1 MSLKNNSKRKDDI
14 TPKEAMDFAV
24 KFEKCLKEGTR
35 REENFRKKQI
45 NLDPHPEFEVTAWKL
60 GLDLRKLLPGE
71 IYEDSDQSSLTGE
84 KAEAMKSF
92 WSEGLDYTQYASKWL
107 TCLYCGDYKAMM
119 KFLNKLE
126 KDQVCKVL
134 ERRESLFCV
143 SAVFHVIIGAMHMLG
158 DNKHLE
164 AARVAAQKVLKDKIK
179 NDHAKILEKLL
190 KLGARPDVHDVA
202 GYTPLHHCVS
212 AFGNCKTLEMAGIL
226 IKAGADI
233 NAQNRYGWTPLFES
247 VRAMQPDFVSFLL
260 KQGADPHVKEHDKG
274 LTPLTLAAVLPRP
287 HVEQIMQLFG
297 KLNKSVCKTVRTTMC
312 PEVGKCCVC
321 GHAKSQRCTGCYIVW
336 YCGAECQKED
346 WSKHKASCKETR
358 AQYIP
363 LTISMLDEDPL
374 LNYLSGKLSN
384 HKKEEKPSKSHFVVK
399 VQVPLNPG
407 MKFTPMRI
415 YNKDRS
421 LCGAIFREAQ
431 EEVYDKTLKDIKE
444 KGLFGGTKA
453 FFYGLYK
460 KDTETKRGYG
470 GLECL
475 QIQLNTSAMS
485 PSEKL

>member
-1 MSLKNNSKRKDDI
+1 MSLKNRTKKTDDV
-14 TPKEAMDFAV
+14 TQKEAMDFAV
-24 KFEKCLKEGTR
+24 KYEKSLKEGLR

-45 NLDPHPEFEVTAWKL
+45 NLDPHPEFEVTARKL
-60 GLDLRKLLPGE
+60 GLDLRKLLVGE
-71 IYEDSDQSSLTGE
+71 IYEDSDQSPLTGE
-84 KAEAMKSF
+84 MAEVMKSF

-107 TCLYCGDYKAMM
+107 TCLYCGDFKTMV

-126 KDQVCKVL
+126 KDQVSKVL
-134 ERRESLFCV
+134 ERRESLYCT
-143 SAVFHVIIGAMHMLG
+143 SAVFHVVIGAMHMLG

-164 AARVAAQKVLKDKIK
+164 DGRVAVQKVLKDKIK
-179 NDHAKILEKLL
+179 NDHAKVLQKLL
-190 KLGARPDVHDVA
+190 GLGARPDARDVA

-212 AFGNCKTLEMAGIL
+212 VFGNSKTHEMAGIL

-247 VRAMQPDFVSFLL
+247 VRAIQPVCVSFLL
-260 KQGADPHVKEHDKG
+260 KHGADPHVKEHDKG
-274 LTPLTLAAVLPRP
+274 FTPVTLAANLPRP
-287 HVEQIMQLFG
+287 DVEQIMQLFG
-297 KLNKSVCKTVRTTMC
+297 KVNKSVCKTVRTTQC

-321 GHAKSQRCTGCYIVW
+321 GKAKSQRCTGCYIVW

-346 WSKHKASCKETR
+346 WAKHKANCKQTR

-363 LTISMLDEDPL
+363 VTISMLEEDPL
-374 LNYLSGKLSN
+374 INYLSGKLSN

-399 VQVPLNPG
+399 VQVPLNPD
-407 MKFTPMRI
+407 MRFTPMRI

-421 LCGAIFREAQ
+421 LCGGIFRELQ
-431 EEVYDKTLKDIKE
+431 EEVYDKTLNDIKE

-453 FFYGLYK
+453 FFYALYK
-460 KDTETKRGYG
+460 EDTETKKKYG

-475 QIQLNTSAMS
+475 QIQLNTSEML
-485 PSEKL
+485 PPEKW